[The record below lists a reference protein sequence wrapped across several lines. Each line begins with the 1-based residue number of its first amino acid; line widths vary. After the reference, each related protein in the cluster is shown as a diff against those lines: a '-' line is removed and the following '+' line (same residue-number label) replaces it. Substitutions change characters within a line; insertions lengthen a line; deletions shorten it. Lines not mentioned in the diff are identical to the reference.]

1 MPKMCPCVPKSY
13 EHSLS
18 TKLNFVPKVA
28 QTVPNCIY
36 EHKINKITR
45 DKFCSHL
52 YLKILEGRGHT
63 LGTQLSWLNFMPTL
77 CVFKEIWNYTN
88 LCAHWGKWTFY
99 PCRFT
104 PRHYICDILPRDIL
118 PRGFLPLG
126 CYSALHMWRQGIKG
140 CKVRHKDFVL
150 HDVFSFTFV
159 FTKLLFTTFYPL
171 HCCINHN
178 TLWFMIIQVIK
189 CREVQQ
195 FTPRFYSPLYVRR
208 QVVKFRF
215 RVRHITSSSQVEDKN
230 LEQDLI
236 TSCH

>member
-1 MPKMCPCVPKSY
+1 MGT
-13 EHSLS
+13 HWA
-18 TKLNFVPKVA
+18 LNFLGLILCLRYA
-28 QTVPNCIY
+28 Y
-36 EHKINKITR
+36 LR
-45 DKFCSHL
+45 KFEIIQICAPMAVN
-52 YLKILEGRGHT
+52 GRFT
-63 LGTQLSWLNFMPTL
+63 
-77 CVFKEIWNYTN
+77 
-88 LCAHWGKWTFY
+88 
-99 PCRFT
+99 PCHFT

-195 FTPRFYSPLYVRR
+195 FTPSFLQPSLCEKASGKISLQSTPYYELFSSRR
-208 QVVKFRF
+208 QELRTGPY
-215 RVRHITSSSQVEDKN
+215 HIMS
-230 LEQDLI
+230 LA
-236 TSCH
+236 